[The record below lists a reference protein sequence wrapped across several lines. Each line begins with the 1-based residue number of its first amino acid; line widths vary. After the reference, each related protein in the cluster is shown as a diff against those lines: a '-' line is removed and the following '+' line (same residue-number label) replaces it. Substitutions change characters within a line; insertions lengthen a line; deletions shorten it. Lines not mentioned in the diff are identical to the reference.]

1 MTHCF
6 HLLAANLGISRLI
19 SFQYIFTHFVYDSD
33 YLPMVINKT
42 TVNSQIWLL
51 NYTVNKS

>member
-42 TVNSQIWLL
+42 IVNSQIWLL
-51 NYTVNKS
+51 NYTANKS

>member
-6 HLLAANLGISRLI
+6 HLLATNLGISRLI
-19 SFQYIFTHFVYDSD
+19 STQYIFTHFVYDSE
-33 YLPMVINKT
+33 VVNKT
-42 TVNSQIWLL
+42 IVNSQIWFL